1 MVQLIEISLYLSLSY
16 LMIFLISIRLPIAC
30 LPKGLYKNGNKCAY
44 KKLILI
50 KYNELLANG
59 LPAFGLHGLLN

>member
-1 MVQLIEISLYLSLSY
+1 
-16 LMIFLISIRLPIAC
+16 MIFLISIRLPTGY
-30 LPKGLYKNGNKCAY
+30 LLKGLYKNGNKCAY
-44 KKLILI
+44 KKLISI